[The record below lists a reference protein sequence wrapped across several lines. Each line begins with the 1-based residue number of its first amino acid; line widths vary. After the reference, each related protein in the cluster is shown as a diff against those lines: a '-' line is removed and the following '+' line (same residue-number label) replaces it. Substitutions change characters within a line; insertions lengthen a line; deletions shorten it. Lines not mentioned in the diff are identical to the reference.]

1 MQVNMTNRILQVS
14 SIARQQLRIL
24 LFAIFNAWAI
34 GYARRLTMFHLVPAE
49 VKASGPIRTSLYE
62 REGSIRPLEATF
74 TEALQ
79 APCLKPP
86 NHPFEASKRTVWSL
100 QTPEMARRARAHKPS
115 FPRLDAV
122 ISEGRRLRFA
132 GRDLHRAAQSA
143 TLSQCYQS
151 TRGRSTRR
159 CRWAWCA

>member
-86 NHPFEASKRTVWSL
+86 NHPLEASKRTVWRL
-100 QTPEMARRARAHKPS
+100 QTPQMGFPHEVTHHHGHLHVIARADHTDGIILNPYLVLS
-115 FPRLDAV
+115 HQ
-122 ISEGRRLRFA
+122 LRNRQQFA
-132 GRDLHRAAQSA
+132 ANPPGYIQAIA
-143 TLSQCYQS
+143 C
-151 TRGRSTRR
+151 G
-159 CRWAWCA
+159 

>member
-1 MQVNMTNRILQVS
+1 MQVNMTNRILQMS
-14 SIARQQLRIL
+14 SIAQQQLRIL

-86 NHPFEASKRTVWSL
+86 NGSFEASKRTVWRL
-100 QTPEMARRARAHKPS
+100 QTSPRR
-115 FPRLDAV
+115 FY
-122 ISEGRRLRFA
+122 
-132 GRDLHRAAQSA
+132 
-143 TLSQCYQS
+143 YQKQ
-151 TRGRSTRR
+151 
-159 CRWAWCA
+159 